1 MNILILCDRN
11 SEDNN
16 ENLLFELQ
24 NILAELNH
32 KVSTIVLN
40 HEDLLSCTGCFG
52 CWVKT
57 PGQCVITNDSANSIA
72 SKQVNAD
79 AIILLSEIIFGGF
92 SNDVKAFLDRSIQ
105 NILPLFEIYKGEM
118 HHPKRYEHF
127 PIWIAI
133 GYGDVN
139 DDEKQI
145 FHNLADRNALNK
157 RPKRYLSLV
166 VQGCSELMDKALEI
180 KQILEV
186 SK

>member
-1 MNILILCDRN
+1 MNILILCDRK

-16 ENLLFELQ
+16 ENVLSELQ
-24 NILAELNH
+24 NILTELNCEI
-32 KVSTIVLN
+32 STIVLN
-40 HEDLLSCTGCFG
+40 HEDLLPCTGCFG

-57 PGQCVITNDSANSIA
+57 PGECVITKDNANSIA

-79 AIILLSEIIFGGF
+79 ALILLSEITFGGF
-92 SNDVKAFLDRSIQ
+92 SADIKAFLDRSIQ

-118 HHPKRYEHF
+118 HHPKRYENF
-127 PIWIAI
+127 PVWIAI

-139 DDEKQI
+139 DVEKQI

-157 RPKRYLSLV
+157 RPRRYISLV
-166 VQGCSELMDKALEI
+166 VQTGNELKEKAPDI